1 MTVFT
6 VILLIVLGIIL
17 VLLEILVIPG
27 TTIAGIGGI
36 LFLSGGI
43 YMSYEK
49 FGTTVGHYIL
59 LGVILFII
67 LSIYLSLKSKT
78 WKKLML
84 NSKIDSKTNV
94 IDEEK
99 VKKGDTGVT
108 ITRLAPMGRVL
119 INGENVEAKSEH
131 FIDQNVE
138 VEVEKIL
145 DYKIIVKLKNK

>member
-1 MTVFT
+1 MTVFA
-6 VILLIVLGIIL
+6 VILLIALGILL

-27 TTIAGIGGI
+27 TTVAGVGGI
-36 LFLSGGI
+36 LFLGGGI
-43 YMSYEK
+43 YLSYIK
-49 FGTTVGHYIL
+49 FGTVTGHYIL

-84 NSKIDSKTNV
+84 NSKIDGKTN
-94 IDEEK
+94 IINEEN
-99 VKKGDTGVT
+99 VKQGDVGFT

-138 VEVEKIL
+138 IEVEKIL
-145 DYKIIVKLKNK
+145 DNKIIVKLKNK

>member
-1 MTVFT
+1 MTVFA
-6 VILLIVLGIIL
+6 VILLIALGILL

-27 TTIAGIGGI
+27 TTIAGVGGI
-36 LFLSGGI
+36 LFLAGGI
-43 YMSYEK
+43 YFAYDK

-67 LSIYLSLKSKT
+67 LSLYFSLKSKT
-78 WKKLML
+78 WSKLML
-84 NSKIDSKTNV
+84 HSKIESKTNI
-94 IDEEK
+94 IDEDK
-99 VKKGDTGVT
+99 VKKGDSGVT

-138 VEVEKIL
+138 IEVEKIL